1 MCSSTHTDIKNLSKG
16 QLEAWLEEK
25 GVKPYRAGQIFK
37 WVYLHQTDHFNSMSN
52 LGQELRHILSTHF
65 VIPRLETKL
74 VETSRDGSQKFLFEL
89 SDGKRIESVLIPEK
103 DHFTLCVSSQV
114 GCALGCKFC
123 LTAKNGFI
131 RNLTAGEIV
140 SQVRDIKKHIQNL
153 LPLSNL
159 VFMGMGEPLANYDNV
174 VRAIRIIEDSDFGLQ
189 FSTRKITLS
198 TAGLIPE
205 LVQLGNDV
213 TVNLAISLNAADNKT
228 RSALM
233 PINRK
238 YPIESL
244 LEACR
249 QYPLPP
255 RRRIT
260 FEYIMLDGIN
270 DSPEDARR
278 LAQILRPLKA
288 KINLIPFN
296 EHPVSLFRR
305 PDEKTILGFQDILV
319 KHHYTTMIRN
329 SRGQDISAACGQ
341 LKASHEGT

>member
-1 MCSSTHTDIKNLSKG
+1 MFSSTHTDIKNLSKD

-37 WVYLHQTDHFNSMSN
+37 WVYFHQADHFNSMTD
-52 LGQELRHILSTHF
+52 LGQELRHLLSKHF
-65 VIPRLETKL
+65 IIQRLKTKR
-74 VETSRDGSQKFLFEL
+74 VETSIDGTQKFLFEL
-89 SDGKRIESVLIPEK
+89 SDGKHIESVLMPEK
-103 DHFTLCVSSQV
+103 DHFTLCISSQV

-140 SQVRDIKKHIQNL
+140 SQVRDIKKHIQNQF
-153 LPLSNL
+153 PLSNL

-205 LVQLGNDV
+205 LSMLGKDV
-213 TVNLAISLNAADNKT
+213 SVNLAISLNAADNRT
-228 RSALM
+228 RDSLM

-244 LEACR
+244 LEVCS

-260 FEYIMLDGIN
+260 FEYIMLEGIN
-270 DSPEDARR
+270 DSPEDARL
-278 LAQILRPLKA
+278 LAKILRPLRA

-296 EHPVSLFRR
+296 EHPESVFRR
-305 PDEKTILGFQDILV
+305 PDEKTILSFQNILI

-341 LKASHEGT
+341 LKAIHEGN